1 MKLESPAIPNK
12 TEEQDKILEQVKKD
26 LIKRV
31 ANLPEDEQEVEIY
44 RILNTE
50 YGLNLKK
57 EIPETK
63 KTEDKKAKI
72 EKKETEEDKTLKA
85 IALSL
90 EKRLLA
96 VPESEKGAELERIL
110 REEYGVSIQ
119 KIAEIKK
126 NKNWTSKLL
135 HYGTI
140 AGLLGLAF
148 FSSNLKNDEAETMQ
162 EDKKE
167 LKFTEETQ
175 ENKAGDIYKMDSIQ
189 MPSFDM
195 EVYNSLPNEGK
206 DIYKYYSEKNPTPGK
221 GYVFLDKKSANLY
234 VFDQENNLINKIVAG
249 FGTEEGDKTRTSTA
263 NKQGTRTTP
272 AGVYILSNLS
282 AVEDL
287 SKYGENQLS
296 LFGISTLGNKEFL
309 GLHQTYEG
317 NNEKARREKRLATID
332 PNDNR
337 FSDGCINI
345 SKEDFEK
352 YIKENFKGEGDEL
365 LFVLPDEQKA
375 AEFETDKLINQ
386 IKPVLE
392 EMKNRLKEYNEKQ
405 NPSYTKI

>member
-1 MKLESPAIPNK
+1 MKLESPTIPNK
-12 TEEQDKILEQVKKD
+12 TEKQNEILEQVKKD

-31 ANLPEDEQEVEIY
+31 AHLPEDQQEIVIY

-50 YGLNLKK
+50 YGLNI
-57 EIPETK
+57 EIPKATTNK
-63 KTEDKKAKI
+63 KTGE
-72 EKKETEEDKTLKA
+72 ENPKETEQDKTLKK
-85 IALSL
+85 IALDL
-90 EKRLLA
+90 EKRLIA

-119 KIAEIKK
+119 KITEIKK

-135 HYGTI
+135 HYGTV
-140 AGLLGLAF
+140 AGLLGFAF
-148 FSSNLKNDEAETMQ
+148 FSTNITSDEAETIQ

-175 ENKAGDIYKMDSIQ
+175 ENKAGDIYKMDSIK

-206 DIYKYYSEKNPTPGK
+206 DIYKYYADKNPTPGK
-221 GYVFLDKKSANLY
+221 GHVFLDKKSANLY
-234 VFDQENNLINKIVAG
+234 VFDQENNLVNTIVAG
-249 FGTEEGDKTRTSTA
+249 FGTEKGDEHNTSA
-263 NKQGTRTTP
+263 EYQKGTRTTP
-272 AGVYILSNLS
+272 AGVYIISNLS
-282 AVEDL
+282 DPRDLVE
-287 SKYGENQLS
+287 YGENHLS

-309 GLHQTYEG
+309 GIHQTYEN
-317 NNEKARREKRLATID
+317 NNEKARREKRLATIEAS
-332 PNDNR
+332 DNI

-352 YIKENFKGEGDEL
+352 YIKENFQGEGDEL
-365 LFVLPDEQKA
+365 LFILPDDKA
-375 AEFETDKLINQ
+375 SAEFETDKLINQ

-392 EMKNRLKEYNEKQ
+392 EMKNKLKEYNEKQ